1 MDENQLIYPF
11 YLVGNDFFWKPSDPE
26 AYDLTKA
33 AVLNPNATRSISFN
47 PYGENADGNLSDV
60 SWTWRVNVTD
70 IALPG
75 VEMGHETD
83 AIPRL
88 IATTHDFSWPDG
100 GNISSQIGED
110 VPFCVKSGHFWSGF
124 ARNVTNAFTEDD
136 ASSTSCIPALGAAC
150 VSAILDDDM
159 LEDDGC
165 SLRSMGMDRWDRLPQ
180 CSRSLDY
187 AEWAEGVDRGT
198 LIPHGGDFNNKSGS
212 NLSSNWEL
220 TSGQMFMYEQT
231 GLYETGADE
240 ADRAWKNASRA
251 LQIVLMQTY
260 AETEEGRQKTSQLLC
275 TRVDTGEYEGRAAAV
290 SVSLGMV
297 VVATVLV
304 MGLVM

>member
-1 MDENQLIYPF
+1 MDENPLIYPE
-11 YLVGNDFFWKPSDPE
+11 YLVRNDFFWKSRAPE
-26 AYDLTKA
+26 AYDMTKS
-33 AVLNPNATRSISFN
+33 AVLNPNATRSIRFN
-47 PYGENADGNLSDV
+47 PYGENADGNLTDA

-70 IALPG
+70 ISLPG

-88 IATTHDFSWPDG
+88 ITTTHDFTWPGG
-100 GNISSQIGED
+100 GNVSSQIGED

-150 VSAILDDDM
+150 VSAILDDPM

-165 SLRSMGMDRWDRLPQ
+165 SARSLGKERWDRLPQ

-187 AEWAEGVDRGT
+187 AEWADSTKRGAF
-198 LIPHGGDFNNKSGS
+198 IPQGGDLNNAES
-212 NLSSNWEL
+212 NMSSNWEL
-220 TSGQMFMYEQT
+220 TSGGMFMYAQT

-240 ADRAWKNASRA
+240 ADRAWKNESRA
-251 LQIVLMQTY
+251 LQIVLIQTF
-260 AETEEGRQKTSQLLC
+260 AETGEGREKTSQLLC
-275 TRVDTGEYEGRAAAV
+275 TRVTTEEYEGRAAAV

-304 MGLVM
+304 MGLMM